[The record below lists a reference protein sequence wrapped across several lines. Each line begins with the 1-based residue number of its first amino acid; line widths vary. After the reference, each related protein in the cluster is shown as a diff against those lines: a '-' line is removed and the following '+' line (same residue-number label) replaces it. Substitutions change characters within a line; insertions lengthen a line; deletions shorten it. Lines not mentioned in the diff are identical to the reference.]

1 MIPSKAAWCMREF
14 LGNGLVAGRT
24 QTAIGEQLNLTSS
37 CICSALMKFYADF
50 GYWSNEFSHILD
62 YNKRRNHYFRQALD
76 NYIFAGHE
84 IVEPTLS
91 SKTGV
96 NALTVSPAPRP
107 TASSSKT
114 GVNTLV
120 VAPGRIS
127 NDHPVWYSTEP
138 NLQASARAE
147 HAWLLRAEGLTYR
160 QVGERLGGISASRA
174 QQIVHR
180 QGRRVA
186 RALRHTIFEIEYPE
200 DREAEYFEMW

>member
-1 MIPSKAAWCMREF
+1 MREF

-50 GYWSNEFSHILD
+50 GYWSNEFSHIHN
-62 YNKRRNHYFRQALD
+62 YKRRRNQYFRQALD

-84 IVEPTLS
+84 IVEPTLR
-91 SKTGV
+91 
-96 NALTVSPAPRP
+96 PAPRP

-120 VAPGRIS
+120 VAPDRIT

-138 NLQASARAE
+138 NLQASARGE

-160 QVGERLGGISASRA
+160 QVGERLGGISASHA